1 MWDRDPIQAAPQTEA
16 IFQVPKDT
24 TPTWEV
30 ELLLSGALVF
40 SMLQVPGLLD
50 EAIATLRP
58 RLTGSLNYGIFM
70 LYFYLK
76 ITSYA
81 LIATFV
87 LHLSSRAIWV
97 AALGLR
103 SVYPGG
109 VDWTKLSRGPIYLE
123 HAQRTTQTLDQ
134 MIDRADNRASLVFAF
149 GLLLVLMSLAIM
161 ACTIALVAIGGLLGP
176 LLLNDGDGT
185 WLTLILVGAF
195 VVPTL
200 LATLIDRRWGA
211 RIPSTHWL
219 AGAIRGVYRSS
230 AMLVWGR
237 FTNPIMLTF
246 FSRMGMTRSNVLMMG
261 ALYSLMAVVFVEF
274 LLRAGVIAL
283 PGESFLPAK
292 PAEREMRAVNYAE
305 SRSQRDALEGHP
317 YIPGEIVS
325 GPYLRLFVPYLPR
338 RIEPV
343 IERDCP
349 AAAVTVA
356 DTDDAAERSAANLRT
371 DAVLDCAARTLH
383 PVTLDGAP
391 ITDLRYDIAEDPVSG
406 LRGFVAMIDVR
417 ELPRGRHE
425 LVVAKPPRPDRE
437 ELPEPAIIPFWR

>member
-1 MWDRDPIQAAPQTEA
+1 MWDREPIQAAPQTGE

-50 EAIATLRP
+50 EAIAALRP
-58 RLTGSLNYGIFM
+58 RLTGSLNYGGFM

-109 VDWTKLSRGPIYLE
+109 VDWDKLSRGPIYLE

-161 ACTIALVAIGGLLGP
+161 AFTLVLVVIGGVVGPWLL
-176 LLLNDGDGT
+176 DGRDGT
-185 WLTLILVGAF
+185 WLTGVLVGAF
-195 VVPTL
+195 VVPAT

-211 RIPSTHWL
+211 QIPPAHWL
-219 AGAIRGVYRSS
+219 AGAIRGVYRAS
-230 AMLVWGR
+230 AALIWGR
-237 FTNPIMLTF
+237 FTSPILLTF
-246 FSRMGMTRSNVLMMG
+246 FTRMGIARSNVLVMG

-283 PGESFLPAK
+283 PGESYLPAK
-292 PAEREMRAVNYAE
+292 PAAREMRAVNYAE
-305 SRSQRDALEGHP
+305 SRSNRDALEGQP
-317 YIPGEIVS
+317 YIPGEIVR

-349 AAAVTVA
+349 AAAVAVTGA
-356 DTDDAAERSAANLRT
+356 DEAERRSAAELRT
-371 DAVLDCAARTLH
+371 AAVLDCAAATLH
-383 PVTLDGAP
+383 PVTLDGVAVA
-391 ITDLRYDIAEDPVSG
+391 DLRYDIAEDPVSG

-425 LVVAKPPRPDRE
+425 LVVARPVRPDRE

>member
-1 MWDRDPIQAAPQTEA
+1 MWDREPIQAAPQTEE

-50 EAIATLRP
+50 EAIAALRP
-58 RLTGSLNYGIFM
+58 RLTGSLNYGGFM

-109 VDWTKLSRGPIYLE
+109 VDWDKLSRGPIYLE
-123 HAQRTTQTLDQ
+123 YAQRTTQTLDQ

-161 ACTIALVAIGGLLGP
+161 AFTIALVAIGGLLGP

-185 WLTLILVGAF
+185 WLTMILVGAF

-211 RIPSTHWL
+211 RIPVTHWL

-246 FSRMGMTRSNVLMMG
+246 FSRMGITRSNVMMMG
-261 ALYSLMAVVFVEF
+261 ALYSLMAVVLVEF

-292 PAEREMRAVNYAE
+292 PAEREMRAINYAE
-305 SRSQRDALEGHP
+305 SRSQRDALEGQP
-317 YIPGEIVS
+317 YIPGEIVR

-349 AAAVTVA
+349 AAAIAVTGANEVERQN
-356 DTDDAAERSAANLRT
+356 AAKLRT
-371 DAVLDCAARTLH
+371 DAVLDCAASTLH
-383 PVTLDGAP
+383 PVTLNGAP

-425 LVVAKPPRPDRE
+425 LVVAKPIRLDRE
-437 ELPEPAIIPFWR
+437 EQPEPAIIPFWR